1 MALIKHHKYVA
12 ALPATLEANAIYYV
26 RAGDGFDLYV
36 TNSSGQVVAYPA
48 NAKWDALKAPAIAGG
63 ALTIDLATPAGFR
76 ISLNQNI
83 TTLSFANVP
92 TGRVV
97 VFTITWV
104 QDGTGGRTVSF
115 PASVK
120 ADGGGAPVQPAA
132 GANAVTV
139 QSFYTDDGGATVWQ
153 AGAGGQGSTDY
164 WASLPIGLEIP
175 IDTSTPGVAIPPTD
189 NPNYRYIKLTA
200 SDSYNT
206 GVLTSESVS
215 GSAPLVQAT
224 AVISDPGSPMN
235 GQTVRLINTERR
247 FIRPGSNGTVEADA
261 MQLHRHTGPANTPAN
276 SGTNG
281 HGTYTARIVSV
292 VTGASAA
299 STYPGLTSDPLSDGG
314 FDARTANET
323 RVKSVGRDY
332 FRRIR

>member
-1 MALIKHHKYVA
+1 MAAHRPVVLAGGRFKQ
-12 ALPATLEANAIYYV
+12 LPA
-26 RAGDGFDLYV
+26 GDELD
-36 TNSSGQVVAYPA
+36 TP
-48 NAKWDALKAPAIAGG
+48 AKWDALKAPAIAAGV
-63 ALTIDLATPAGFR
+63 LTIDLATPAGFR
-76 ISLNQNI
+76 IALNQNV

-92 TGRVV
+92 AGRVV

-104 QDGTGGRTVSF
+104 QDATGGRTVAF
-115 PASVK
+115 PTSVK

-132 GANAVTV
+132 GANAVMV
-139 QSFYTDDGGATVWQ
+139 QSFYTDDGGVTVWQ
-153 AGAGGQGSTDY
+153 AGGSGQSSTDY
-164 WASLPIGLEIP
+164 WASIPIGMEIP
-175 IDTSTPGVAIPPTD
+175 IDTSTPGVAIPPTN

-247 FIRPGSNGTVEADA
+247 SIRPGSNGAVEDDA
-261 MQLHRHTGPANTPAN
+261 FQGHRFVTPIGGGSDVPGNWTFGLGTTTLNGATGSSYRSNM
-276 SGTNG
+276 
-281 HGTYTARIVSV
+281 R
-292 VTGASAA
+292 GAI
-299 STYPGLTSDPLSDGG
+299 TSDAISDGSNG
-314 FDARTANET
+314 TVRTANET
-323 RVKSVGRDY
+323 RVKSLGRDY